1 MERTSKIVLDPEKL
15 NMLDAIYLSHAHTD
29 HIDPYTLIEIYK
41 YANPILILPITLRY
55 LEELF
60 INIFRMLRLNS
71 SLLSNH
77 TSSNEL
83 KSQGTCSLKRILPT
97 RMM

>member
-41 YANPILILPITLRY
+41 YANPILILPITLQY
-55 LEELF
+55 LEE
-60 INIFRMLRLNS
+60 IFHQYIPNAQIEF
-71 SLLSNH
+71 LSPKR
-77 TSSNEL
+77 SFYL
-83 KSQGTCSLKRILPT
+83 K
-97 RMM
+97 